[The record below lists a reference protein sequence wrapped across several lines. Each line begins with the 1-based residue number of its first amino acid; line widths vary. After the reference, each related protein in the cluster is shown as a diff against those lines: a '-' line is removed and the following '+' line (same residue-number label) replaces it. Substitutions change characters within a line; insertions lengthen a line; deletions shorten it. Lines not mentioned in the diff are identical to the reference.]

1 MHIKWKIIKKFKT
14 ISMMK
19 QKKLPTLKQ
28 RKFKSTEGKRKQKLK
43 ILKSREKVGELEE
56 GATAAQYMGGWEDT
70 AVVVRV
76 EGQRN
81 DFDDL

>member
-28 RKFKSTEGKRKQKLK
+28 RKFKSTEGKRKQK
-43 ILKSREKVGELEE
+43 IENFEIQIEGWSIRR
-56 GATAAQYMGGWEDT
+56 GATAAQYRGGWEDT

-76 EGQRN
+76 LGTEK
-81 DFDDL
+81 

>member
-43 ILKSREKVGELEE
+43 ILKSRQKVGELEE
-56 GATAAQYMGGWEDT
+56 GTAQYRGGWEDT